1 MSLYNIYMTETK
13 QIKTISIGDLFESYA
28 CIEDVH
34 YRQDSQGNIIS
45 EVIILPNDVNL
56 KVRTHGNKFAR
67 IVFLSRHK
75 TKKHLVKIVLTN
87 GQSVITTTDHVIMRY
102 NDERMLES
110 VSAKYLKIY
119 DYVQIFVNGEER
131 FGHVGFVHD
140 LGTTDEWVYDMEV
153 DDPEH
158 TFYANDI
165 LVHNSQFINIQC
177 ITDWFKKEYN
187 LPDKI
192 MEWSDKDKLKLWEYV
207 EKFVNED
214 VTPYVQKLLQEQCG
228 CEDTS
233 MLRYGLEYIADCG
246 VYQAKKQYA
255 VHKIIAEGP
264 ELVDTNK
271 YTGIELKKNTMSA
284 KTKEFL
290 ADIYENI
297 LHLNWNEKDFRN
309 YIYKS
314 FEDYKKLSITDIAQ
328 WKGYNTAKKSTGFL
342 QFEKGASGI
351 SKACGVYND
360 LIQHYKIANQY
371 DAISVGDKVQFIYV
385 KPNKF
390 GIDAIA
396 FKGRWPKEFE
406 KDFRVD
412 YAKMFEKSI
421 MMPLKNLMTAMNY
434 QQIEPEQRTLF
445 DVFDFQEKL

>member
-1 MSLYNIYMTETK
+1 MTNTNI
-13 QIKTISIGDLFESYA
+13 QTISIGDLFENYS
-28 CIEDVH
+28 CTEDVH
-34 YRQDSQGNIIS
+34 RMTNTKGEVIS
-45 EVIILPNDVNL
+45 EVIILPSDTKL
-56 KVRTHGNKFAR
+56 HVRTHGNKFAR

-75 TKKHLVKIVLTN
+75 TKKKIVKIVLTN
-87 GQSVITTTDHVIMRY
+87 GQSVTTTTDHVVMRY
-102 NDERMLES
+102 NDERMLEA
-110 VSAKYLKIY
+110 VSAKHLKIY
-119 DYVQIFVNGEER
+119 DYVQIFNGEEER
-131 FGHVGFVHD
+131 LGHVGFIHD
-140 LGTTDEWVYDMEV
+140 LGDTEEWVYDMEV

-158 TFYANDI
+158 TFYANNI

-187 LPDKI
+187 LPEKI

-214 VTPYVQKLLQEQCG
+214 VTPYVQQLLKDECG

-233 MLRYGLEYIADCG
+233 MLRYSLEYIADCG
-246 VYQAKKQYA
+246 VYQAKKNYA
-255 VHKIIAEGP
+255 VHKILEEGP
-264 ELVDTNK
+264 ELVDKNK

-290 ADIYENI
+290 AEIYENI
-297 LHLNWNEKDFRN
+297 LHLNWTEKDFRN
-309 YIYKS
+309 YIYQC

-328 WKGYNTAKKSTGFL
+328 WRGYNTAKKSTGFL

-360 LIQHYKIANQY
+360 LLQHYGIANQY
-371 DAISVGDKVQFIYV
+371 DAISVGDKVQFLYV
-385 KPNKF
+385 KRNHL
-390 GIDAIA
+390 GVDAIA

-406 KDFRVD
+406 KDFKPD

-434 QQIEPEQRTLF
+434 QPVDPEQRTLF
-445 DVFDFQEKL
+445 DVFDF

>member
-1 MSLYNIYMTETK
+1 MTNTK
-13 QIKTISIGDLFESYA
+13 QIKTISIGDLFEAYA
-28 CIEDVH
+28 CTEDVH
-34 YRQDSQGNIIS
+34 TNTNGRSQ
-45 EVIILPNDVNL
+45 VIILPNDTNL

-75 TKKHLVKIVLTN
+75 CNKNIIHIQLKDGKLVK
-87 GQSVITTTDHVIMRY
+87 TTTDHVVMRY
-102 NDERMLES
+102 NKNHMLEAVES
-110 VSAKYLKIY
+110 KYLGTG
-119 DYVQIFVNGEER
+119 DYVQIFDNGEEK
-131 FGHVGFVHD
+131 
-140 LGTTDEWVYDMEV
+140 LGEVMFIMDMGLSNDWVYDMEV
-153 DDPEH
+153 DDSEH

-165 LVHNSQFINIQC
+165 LVHNSQFVNIQC
-177 ITDWFKKEYN
+177 ITQWFKNQYD
-187 LPDKI
+187 LPEKI
-192 MEWSDKDKLKLWEYV
+192 MDWSDEAKLKLWEYV
-207 EKFVNED
+207 ENFVNTE
-214 VTPYVQKLLQEQCG
+214 VTPYVQKLLQEKCG

-255 VHKIIAEGP
+255 VHKVIAEGP

-297 LHLNWNEKDFRN
+297 LHLNWTEKDFRN
-309 YIYKS
+309 YIYQC
-314 FEDYKKLSITDIAQ
+314 FEDYRKLSITDIAQ

-360 LIQHYKIANQY
+360 LLQHYGIANQY

-385 KPNKF
+385 KSNKF

-406 KDFRVD
+406 KDLTPD

-434 QQIEPEQRTLF
+434 QPVDPEQRSLF
-445 DVFDFQEKL
+445 DVFDF

>member
-1 MSLYNIYMTETK
+1 MTDTK
-13 QIKTISIGDLFESYA
+13 QIQTISIGDLFESYS
-28 CIEDVH
+28 CTEDVH
-34 YRQDSQGNIIS
+34 KLCNPEGKVIS
-45 EVIILPNDVNL
+45 EVIILPNDIKLN
-56 KVRTHGNKFAR
+56 VRTHGNKFAR

-75 TKKHLVKIVLTN
+75 TKKHLVKITLTN
-87 GQSVITTTDHVIMRY
+87 KQYVITTTDHVMMRY
-102 NDERMLES
+102 NDERMLEA
-110 VSAKYLKIY
+110 VSANHLKPF
-119 DYVQIFVNGEER
+119 DYVQIFDCYEQ
-131 FGHVGFVHD
+131 FGVVESIED
-140 LGTTDEWVYDMEV
+140 LAKTEDWVYDMEV

-214 VTPYVQKLLQEQCG
+214 VTPYVQQLLKDECG

-233 MLRYGLEYIADCG
+233 MLRYSLEYIADCG
-246 VYQAKKQYA
+246 VYQAKKNYA
-255 VHKIIAEGP
+255 VHKIISEGP

-290 ADIYENI
+290 AEIYENI
-297 LHLNWNEKDFRN
+297 LHLNWTEKDFRN
-309 YIYKS
+309 FIYKS
-314 FEDYKKLSITDIAQ
+314 FEDYKKLSIDDIAQ
-328 WKGYNTAKKSTGFL
+328 WRGYNTAKKSTGFL

-360 LIQHYKIANQY
+360 LLQHYGITNQY

-385 KPNKF
+385 KSNKF
-390 GIDAIA
+390 GVDAIA

-406 KDFRVD
+406 KDFRPD
-412 YAKMFEKSI
+412 YAKMFEKCI

-434 QQIEPEQRTLF
+434 QPVDPEQRTLF
-445 DVFDFQEKL
+445 DVFDF

>member
-1 MSLYNIYMTETK
+1 MTDTNK
-13 QIKTISIGDLFESYA
+13 IQTISIGDLFESYA

-34 YRQDSQGNIIS
+34 KLCNPEGKVIS
-45 EVIILPNDVNL
+45 EVIILPNDINL

-67 IVFLSRHK
+67 IVFLSRHR
-75 TKKHLVKIVLTN
+75 TKKHLVQIDLHNNT
-87 GQSVITTTDHVIMRY
+87 SVTTTTDHVVMRF
-102 NDERMLES
+102 NDERMFEAAAS
-110 VSAKYLKIY
+110 KDLKVGDRIQVFY
-119 DYVQIFVNGEER
+119 NGEEQSSTIAR
-131 FGHVGFVHD
+131 IFQ
-140 LGTTDEWVYDMEV
+140 LGKTEEWVYDMEV

-187 LPDKI
+187 LPEKI
-192 MEWSDKDKLKLWEYV
+192 MEWSDADKLKLWEYV

-214 VTPYVQKLLQEQCG
+214 VTPFVQQLLKDECG

-233 MLRYGLEYIADCG
+233 MLRYSLEYLADCG

-255 VHKIIAEGP
+255 VHKVLSEGP

-290 ADIYENI
+290 AEIYENI

-309 YIYKS
+309 YIYQC
-314 FEDYKKLSITDIAQ
+314 FEDYKKLSVIDIAQ

-360 LIQHYKIANQY
+360 LIQHFEIANQY
-371 DAISVGDKVQFIYV
+371 DAISVGDKVQFVYV

-390 GIDAIA
+390 GVDAIA
-396 FKGRWPKEFE
+396 FKGRWPKEFDE
-406 KDFRVD
+406 HFRID

-434 QQIEPEQRTLF
+434 QPVDPEQRTLF
-445 DVFDFQEKL
+445 DVFDF

>member
-1 MSLYNIYMTETK
+1 MTDTK

-28 CIEDVH
+28 CTEDVH

-45 EVIILPNDVNL
+45 EVIILPNDVNIN
-56 KVRTHGNKFAR
+56 VRTHGNKFAR
-67 IVFLSRHK
+67 IIFLSRHK
-75 TKKHLVKIVLTN
+75 TKKHLIKVVLTN
-87 GQSVITTTDHVIMRY
+87 GQSLVTTTDHVIIRY
-102 NDERMLES
+102 NDYHMFES
-110 VSAKYLKIY
+110 VAFKDLKVGN
-119 DYVQIFVNGEER
+119 YVQIFDMPEER
-131 FGHVGFVHD
+131 IGEIESITD
-140 LGTTDEWVYDMEV
+140 LGESDDWVYDLEV
-153 DDPEH
+153 DDSEH
-158 TFYANDI
+158 TFYANNI
-165 LVHNSQFINIQC
+165 LIHNSQFINIQC

-214 VTPYVQKLLQEQCG
+214 VTPYVQQLLKDKCG

-233 MLRYGLEYIADCG
+233 MLRYSLEYIADCG
-246 VYQAKKQYA
+246 VYQAKKNYA
-255 VHKIIAEGP
+255 VHKVIAEGP

-290 ADIYENI
+290 AEIYENI
-297 LHLNWNEKDFRN
+297 LHLNWTEKDFRN
-309 YIYKS
+309 YIYQS
-314 FEDYKKLSITDIAQ
+314 FEDYKKLSINDIAQ
-328 WKGYNTAKKSTGFL
+328 WRGYNTAKKSTGFL

-360 LIQHYKIANQY
+360 LIQHYGIANQY
-371 DAISVGDKVQFIYV
+371 DAISVGDKVQFLYV
-385 KPNKF
+385 KSNKF
-390 GIDAIA
+390 GVDAIA

-406 KDFRVD
+406 NDFRPD
-412 YAKMFEKSI
+412 YAKMFEKCI

-434 QQIEPEQRTLF
+434 QPVQPSDTKQGTLF
-445 DVFDFQEKL
+445 DVFDF

>member
-1 MSLYNIYMTETK
+1 MTNTNK
-13 QIKTISIGDLFESYA
+13 IQTISIGDLFTNYA
-28 CIEDVH
+28 CIEDMH
-34 YRQDSQGNIIS
+34 TNSNGRSQ
-45 EVIILPNDVNL
+45 VIILTEDIKL
-56 KVRTHGNKFAR
+56 GVRTHGGKFVR
-67 IVFLSRHK
+67 VVFLSRHK
-75 TKKHLVKIVLTN
+75 TNKHLVRIDLVS
-87 GQSVITTTDHVIMRY
+87 GQSVETTTDHVVMRW
-102 NDERMLES
+102 NKNHMLENVAS
-110 VSAKYLKIY
+110 KDLKVG
-119 DYVQIFVNGEER
+119 DFVQLYKDKEETFGEIAAI
-131 FGHVGFVHD
+131 
-140 LGTTDEWVYDMEV
+140 TDMGMTKDWVYDMEV

-192 MEWSDKDKLKLWEYV
+192 NDWSDKDKLKLWEYV

-214 VTPYVQKLLQEQCG
+214 VTPFVQQLLKDECG

-233 MLRYGLEYIADCG
+233 MLRYSLEYIADCG
-246 VYQAKKQYA
+246 IYQAKKNYA

-290 ADIYENI
+290 AEIYENI
-297 LHLNWNEKDFRN
+297 LHLNWVEKDFRN
-309 YIYKS
+309 YIYQC
-314 FEDYKKLSITDIAQ
+314 FEDYRKLSIGDIAQ

-360 LIQHYKIANQY
+360 LLQHYGITNQY

-390 GIDAIA
+390 GVDAIA
-396 FKGRWPKEFE
+396 FKSRWPKEFD

-421 MMPLKNLMTAMNY
+421 IMPLKNLMTAMNY
-434 QQIEPEQRTLF
+434 QPIDPEQRTLF
-445 DVFDFQEKL
+445 DVFDF